1 MTFYTAVFTLFL
13 VMDPLGNIPGFLAL
27 LKNVESKRR
36 QYVIMRECTIAF
48 FVLVFFLLAGK
59 NVLAALGISQAAL
72 GISGGI
78 ILFLIALKM
87 MFPDESTPQR
97 ESQGQEPFIVPL
109 AVPLV
114 AGPSSMAVVM
124 LLTNQHPEKWPL
136 WLGALAV
143 ASVVSTLILLFS
155 DYILKIFGKK
165 LLHAMERLM
174 GMLLATMAV
183 QMLLTGIQSYFNL

>member
-36 QYVIMRECTIAF
+36 QYVILRECIIAF

-59 NVLAALGISQAAL
+59 DVLAALGISQAAL

-155 DYILKIFGKK
+155 DYILKILGKK
-165 LLHAMERLM
+165 LLHAIERLM